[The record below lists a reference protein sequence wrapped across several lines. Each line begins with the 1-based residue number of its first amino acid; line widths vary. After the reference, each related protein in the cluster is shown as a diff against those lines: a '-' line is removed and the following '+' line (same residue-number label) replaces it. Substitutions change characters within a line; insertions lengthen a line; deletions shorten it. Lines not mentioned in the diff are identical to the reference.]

1 MSKSVESSRKPLYLV
16 IIFLSLVGLIA
27 SVMIYQLHAGSDV
40 AGGFCD
46 ALGDR
51 NQCDLVGASPYAKLI
66 FGIDNSIFGLI
77 GFSVLIFLAAYQYFR
92 PTLLYRRLIFAGA
105 VFSSVLAVVFLALQ
119 EFVIHA
125 YCAYCVIVDIASIMM
140 LIIMLV
146 DYYKSGWKF

>member
-1 MSKSVESSRKPLYLV
+1 MSKESAKKPIYL
-16 IIFLSLVGLIA
+16 IILFLSIVGLAA
-27 SVMIYQLHAGSDV
+27 SIMIFQLHQGSDV
-40 AGGFCD
+40 AGGVCD

-51 NQCDLVGASPYAKLI
+51 NQCDLVGASPYSRMF

-77 GFSVLIFLAAYQYFR
+77 GFTLMIFLSMYQYFR
-92 PTLLYRRLIFAGA
+92 PTQIYKRLIFAGS
-105 VFSSVLAVVFLALQ
+105 VVSSILAVLFLALQ

-140 LIIMLV
+140 LIILLV